1 MNEMFYWLINKT
13 CQTYETKSTVHHNN
27 TTMYYV
33 LYMCNEL
40 KNMYQR
46 NLFLMPPVS
55 HFDK

>member
-1 MNEMFYWLINKT
+1 MNEMSINKT
-13 CQTYETKSTVHHNN
+13 CQTYETKSTVHRNN